1 MIDGFTGR
9 AADGWQ
15 SCKFLTIDGA
25 DGAIHLAADGGQW

>member
-25 DGAIHLAADGGQW
+25 IHLAADGGQW